1 MSQGDS
7 SRLFG
12 LAEIVLSPRTERN
25 VKSWTGAGDG
35 LFAVFDQPADA
46 VRYAVTPSFKGLA
59 DPVELGA
66 LRWDR

>member
-1 MSQGDS
+1 M
-7 SRLFG
+7 
-12 LAEIVLSPRTERN
+12 SPRTERN